1 MSAYTMVAA
10 ELEDAITNGSS
21 KTRVEA
27 LRRITDLFINGAEQ
41 FSDDQVALFDQVIA
55 RLAAEIEARARV
67 ELADRLAHIANA
79 PTNVI
84 ISLANDD
91 TIEAASPVLTYSPR
105 LDDQMLV
112 GIAKTKGQHHLLAIS
127 QRETISEPVTDV
139 LVTRGDL
146 HVLRS
151 VAQNIGA
158 RFSDNG
164 FGVLVTRAQKDD
176 VLATHVGLRQDIP
189 RHQMTRL
196 IEKASEA
203 ARRKLAAVSPV
214 AAAEVRRVLDEIAA
228 RLKAENA
235 PPPRNYTAAKALL
248 ADMRKLADIGEKEIR
263 VFAQSGKFEETVVA
277 LAVMCRMP
285 AESIAAIFEN
295 EKSDMC
301 LVLARAAGLSWP
313 TTKLLLILQSGRA
326 GVSDQDAEIAKDNF
340 DKLQPATAQR
350 VVRFYQARKAA
361 GAGNARG
368 LSHTLAPPQTPSTV
382 AASFDHF

>member
-21 KTRVEA
+21 QKRVEA

-41 FSDDQVALFDQVIA
+41 FSDEQVALFDEVIA

-105 LDDQMLV
+105 LDDQALV
-112 GIAKTKGQHHLLAIS
+112 GIAKTKSQHHLLAIS

-139 LVTRGDL
+139 LVTRGDM

-164 FGVLVTRAQKDD
+164 FGILVARAQKDD
-176 VLATHVGLRQDIP
+176 VLTTHIGLRQDIP
-189 RHQMTRL
+189 RHHMTRL

-203 ARRKLAAVSPV
+203 ARRKLGAVSPV

-228 RLKAENA
+228 RMKAEAA
-235 PPPRNYTAAKALL
+235 PPRRNYTAAKAL
-248 ADMRKLADIGEKEIR
+248 
-263 VFAQSGKFEETVVA
+263 VA
-277 LAVMCRMP
+277 
-285 AESIAAIFEN
+285 
-295 EKSDMC
+295 
-301 LVLARAAGLSWP
+301 
-313 TTKLLLILQSGRA
+313 
-326 GVSDQDAEIAKDNF
+326 
-340 DKLQPATAQR
+340 
-350 VVRFYQARKAA
+350 
-361 GAGNARG
+361 
-368 LSHTLAPPQTPSTV
+368 
-382 AASFDHF
+382 

>member
-1 MSAYTMVAA
+1 VRGWVRVLGATSAMSAYTMVAA

-21 KTRVEA
+21 QKRVEA
-27 LRRITDLFINGAEQ
+27 LRRITDLFVNGAEQ
-41 FSDDQVALFDQVIA
+41 FSDEQVALFDQVIA
-55 RLAAEIEARARV
+55 RLADEIEARARV
-67 ELADRLAHIANA
+67 ELADRLAHVANA

-91 TIEAASPVLTYSPR
+91 TIEAASPVLAYSSR
-105 LDDQMLV
+105 LDDQVLV
-112 GIAKTKGQHHLLAIS
+112 GIAKTKSQHHLLAIS

-164 FGVLVTRAQKDD
+164 FGVLVARAQKDD

-189 RHQMTRL
+189 RHHMTRL

-214 AAAEVRRVLDEIAA
+214 AAAEVRRILEEIAA
-228 RLKAENA
+228 RMKAEAA
-235 PPPRNYTAAKALL
+235 PPKRNYAAAKALV
-248 ADMRKLADIGEKEIR
+248 ADMRKLTQVGEKEIR

-277 LAVMCRMP
+277 LAVMTKMP
-285 AESIAAIFEN
+285 NEAVEAIFEH

-313 TTKLLLILQSGRA
+313 TTKLLLIMQSGRA

-340 DKLQPATAQR
+340 EKLQPATAQR
-350 VVRFYQARKAA
+350 VVRFYQARKTV
-361 GAGNARG
+361 GNA
-368 LSHTLAPPQTPSTV
+368 
-382 AASFDHF
+382 